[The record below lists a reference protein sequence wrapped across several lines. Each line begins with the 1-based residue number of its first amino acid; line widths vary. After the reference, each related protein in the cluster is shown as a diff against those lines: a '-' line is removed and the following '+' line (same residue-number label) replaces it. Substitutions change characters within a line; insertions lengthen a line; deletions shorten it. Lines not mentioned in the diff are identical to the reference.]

1 MMVLFQDKTLYEK
14 TTVSGDLWVEATLDK
29 HEEHVDYQH
38 TQEEKK
44 GYTDIILS
52 PVFWFTQ
59 QFYYHLP
66 LE

>member
-52 PVFWFTQ
+52 PVF
-59 QFYYHLP
+59 
-66 LE
+66 